1 MMGNVLLKIREEKR
15 KSKKEEK
22 QVVLEKSVTGKLART
37 WGSFVHVGN
46 KFLEQKKTSCLCLD
60 LNT

>member
-22 QVVLEKSVTGKLART
+22 QVVLEKSVTGKLA
-37 WGSFVHVGN
+37 
-46 KFLEQKKTSCLCLD
+46 
-60 LNT
+60 